1 MWIWDPEKN
10 RINQRK
16 HGISFE
22 TARLVFYDLLSVTKP
37 KDFYLEELRFNTI
50 GMVGGIVLIVAH
62 TQPEYRAE
70 HGAEIGRIISA
81 RKATSHERRNYE
93 EGVL

>member
-1 MWIWDPEKN
+1 MWIWDPEKD

-22 TARLVFYDLLSVTKP
+22 TARLVFYDLLSVTQRD
-37 KDFYLEELRFNTI
+37 DFYRDELRCNTI
-50 GMVGGIVLIVAH
+50 GMVGGMVLIVAH
-62 TQPEYRAE
+62 TQPEYRVE
-70 HGAEIGRIISA
+70 HGAEVGRIINA